1 METSTNNSEAKLKE
15 HFKARARMYN
25 RVSSSWVHNETILN
39 TINSYVSKAAGDNI
53 DLLEVGAGTGVVSQ
67 YLLENCGKDLKI
79 VALDISSDMLHNIKN
94 PNIIICNS
102 SAETIPY
109 DNNSFDVVVSRQCL
123 HYVQSI
129 DDVISEIRRVLKPE
143 GIFVLSQIIPF
154 SEDTR
159 DYWKTI
165 ISFRQPLRKYYYTE
179 DEWISTITAKGFVV
193 EELSNCYHIAS
204 VKNWI
209 KKYSIID
216 PGKVKQYREYYL
228 DAPALFKTQY
238 DVVVSEDDITSKSFW
253 TNIMFRSSKCV

>member
-1 METSTNNSEAKLKE
+1 MGTSTKNSTDNIKE
-15 HFKARARMYN
+15 HFKARAHMYN

-39 TINSYVSKAAGDNI
+39 TINSYVSKVAGETI

-67 YLLENCGKDLKI
+67 YLLNNCNKNLRI
-79 VALDISSDMLHNIKN
+79 VALDISPDMLQKIKD
-94 PNIIICNS
+94 PGITVCNS
-102 SAETIPY
+102 SAESIPY

-123 HYVQSI
+123 HYVQNL
-129 DDVISEIRRVLKPE
+129 DDVINEIRRVLKPK

-154 SEDTR
+154 SIDTR

-165 ISFRQPLRKYYYTE
+165 ISFRQPLRKNYYTE
-179 DEWISTITAKGFVV
+179 DEWINTICAKGFIV
-193 EELSNCYHIAS
+193 EELYNCYHIAS

-216 PGKVKQYREYYL
+216 PDRVKQYCEYYL
-228 DAPALFKTQY
+228 DAPVLFKTQY

-253 TNIMFRSSKCV
+253 TNIMFRSSKRV